1 MELEE
6 SLQEYAEEPLTRRLL
21 MDLLKD
27 YQRPNDKISEL
38 IKAGKLTA
46 VKNGLYVSGPK
57 MKLVRP
63 EPFLVANHLRGPSY
77 VSMET
82 ALSYWG
88 LIPERVYEVSSVT
101 TKSSRAYK
109 TPLGAFTYM
118 HSPLPY
124 YAFGIKSVSLTQRQ
138 VALIASPEKAVCDK
152 IIQTSGVLLRSTK
165 QAKEFL
171 LDDLRIDEESLRQ
184 LNIKAMTSWIED
196 APKKSSIAML
206 VKTLGDL

>member
-1 MELEE
+1 MEFEE
-6 SLQEYAEEPLTRRLL
+6 SVREYAGEPLTRQLL

-38 IKAGKLTA
+38 IKAGRLTS
-46 VKNGLYVSGPK
+46 VKNGLYVTGPK
-57 MKLVRP
+57 MKLAKP
-63 EPFLVANHLRGPSY
+63 EPFLIANHLRGPSY
-77 VSMET
+77 VSLEA

-88 LIPERVYEVSSVT
+88 LIPERVFEVSSVT
-101 TKSSRAYK
+101 TKTARTYK
-109 TPLGAFTYM
+109 TQLGNFTYV

-124 YAFGIKSVSLTQRQ
+124 YAFGVKSVSLSDRQ
-138 VALIASPEKAVCDK
+138 VVLIASPEKALCDK
-152 IIQTSGVLLRSTK
+152 IIQTSGVLLRSVR

-184 LNIKAMTSWIED
+184 LNLNAITSWTND

-206 VKTLGDL
+206 VKTLDEL